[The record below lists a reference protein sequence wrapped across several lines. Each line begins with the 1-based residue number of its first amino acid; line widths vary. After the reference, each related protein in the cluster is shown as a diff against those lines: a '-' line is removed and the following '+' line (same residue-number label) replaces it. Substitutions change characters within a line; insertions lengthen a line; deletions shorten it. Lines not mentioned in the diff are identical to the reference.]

1 MAMSTST
8 DPDGG
13 SPLLLLRRTDQ
24 RLEPA
29 LEERK
34 RNTSKIKV
42 IGYTIQNT
50 EHRIRNTYSISPL
63 TYSMRR
69 KNHGIGIH
77 VRPVQDVLMTIVTLN
92 GGIYITDRSTQEI
105 TEEITSRI
113 EGRKYLEA
121 KLGSR
126 GGSHLEALKLLLQEF
141 LLLQFVGGGLLRTSH
156 ATLAGNH
163 EVLDVHSLEEGGADE
178 RVEVGRSAF
187 LLVPLVPGKTT
198 IN

>member
-1 MAMSTST
+1 
-8 DPDGG
+8 
-13 SPLLLLRRTDQ
+13 
-24 RLEPA
+24 
-29 LEERK
+29 
-34 RNTSKIKV
+34 
-42 IGYTIQNT
+42 
-50 EHRIRNTYSISPL
+50 
-63 TYSMRR
+63 MRR
-69 KNHGIGIH
+69 ENHGVEIH
-77 VRPVQDVLMTIVTLN
+77 ISPVQDVLLTIVTLK
-92 GGIYITDRSTQEI
+92 GGIYITDRSTQEFP
-105 TEEITSRI
+105 EDITSRI

-126 GGSHLEALKLLLQEF
+126 GGSHLEALQLLLQEL

-187 LLVPLVPGKTT
+187 LLVPLVPGKMT